1 MNNDRQEHFS
11 KIDFSDQKNLST
23 LKNVEERVL
32 WLSTRMIDWANRR
45 DDTDIKVGGHQ
56 ASSASMVSIMT
67 ALWFAHINGNDKVAV
82 KPHASPVFHAIKYLT
97 GELDKSYLYKL
108 REYGGLQA
116 YPSRTKDPDVFDY
129 STGSVGLGAVAPLF
143 SAATNR
149 YVRSHFGGAPPSRF
163 ISVVGDAELD
173 EGNIWE
179 AICDPITQGLSN
191 FTMIVDLNR
200 QSLDRV
206 VPDMAIDRLKG
217 FFLNAG
223 SQVLEVKYGRKLMKA
238 FEEPGGDAIRN
249 WIDSMPNEKYQSLFS
264 YDGTRLRQELLES
277 SDAELKNVLDA
288 YNDLDLRGLVTDLG
302 GHDLGLL
309 IETFKSCD
317 EELEKPSVVFAYTIK
332 GWGLPM
338 AGHPLNHSALM
349 STDQIDD
356 FRSRIGLTLDSEWD
370 RFSSDSSEGE
380 LCDLVGSEIN
390 NVKPAEKKEIT
401 VPHAAGSPSIKG
413 NVSTQQAFGRTL
425 LRLSRDE
432 DLSKKI
438 VTVAPDV
445 ATSTN
450 LSGWINKNGVFSHFA
465 REDFTDS
472 EEAIK
477 WVYGPEGQ
485 HIELGIS
492 EMNLFLLLGQLGLSH
507 EHHGEQLL
515 PIGTVYDCF
524 IPRGLDGLIY
534 SLYNDSNFIIVGTP
548 SGVSL
553 APEGG
558 AHQSTITPSIGLELP
573 GLVSVEPAFATETDW
588 LLCEAI
594 RQLMSPNGKSFYL
607 RLSTRPIDQSLFSSA
622 VDNYGVDDLHKMVLK
637 GGYRL
642 LERNPSADFGVNI
655 VTTGV
660 TVPEAVSASE
670 ILAEK
675 GIGVTVIQITS
686 PNVLYSNWKRGFSGI
701 SDSNE
706 SSDSESYLHKLIP
719 KSERKRPVISVHDS
733 ASHSLSWIGSALG
746 TVQIP
751 LGVDRFGE
759 SGRVEE
765 LFEAVGISTD
775 SLVETAISLR
785 ERASR
790 E

>member
-1 MNNDRQEHFS
+1 MDKNVREHFT
-11 KIDFSDQKNLST
+11 KIDFNTQDNLST
-23 LKNVEERVL
+23 LKNVEERIL

-45 DDTDIKVGGHQ
+45 DDVDVKVGGHQ

-67 ALWFAHINGNDKVAV
+67 ALWFAYINGDDKVAV
-82 KPHASPVFHAIKYLT
+82 KPHASPVFHSIKYLT
-97 GELDKSYLYKL
+97 GELDKSYLYRL
-108 REYGGLQA
+108 REFGGLQA

-149 YVRSHFGGAPPSRF
+149 YVQSHFGDAPSSRF

-173 EGNIWE
+173 EGNVWE
-179 AICDPITQGLSN
+179 AICDPITRGLSN
-191 FTMIVDLNR
+191 FTMVVDLNR

-206 VPDMAIDRLKG
+206 VPDMTVNRLKG

-223 SQVLEVKYGRKLMKA
+223 WQVLEVKYGRRLLEA
-238 FEEPGGDAIRN
+238 FDKPGGDALRFL
-249 WIDSMPNEKYQSLFS
+249 IDSMPNERYQSLFS
-264 YDGTRLRQELLES
+264 YDGNKLREELLES
-277 SDAELKNVLDA
+277 SEIDLQNL
-288 YNDLDLRGLVTDLG
+288 LDLYDDLELRSLVTDLG

-309 IETFKSCD
+309 IDTFKRCD
-317 EELEKPSVVFAYTIK
+317 DEQEKPSVVFAYTIK

-349 STDQIDD
+349 SSDQIDQ
-356 FRSRIGLTLDSEWD
+356 FRLDVGLTVDTEWD
-370 RFSSDSSEGE
+370 RFSPDSAEGK

-390 NVKPAEKKEIT
+390 NVKPRKKEEIP
-401 VPHAAGSPSIKG
+401 VPHSVAAPSVKG
-413 NVSTQQAFGRTL
+413 QISTQQAFGRTL
-425 LRLSRDE
+425 VRLSRQE

-450 LSGWINKNGVFSHFA
+450 LSGWINKNGVFSDSE
-465 REDFTDS
+465 REDFTTTD
-472 EEAIK
+472 EAIK
-477 WVYGPEGQ
+477 WVYGPHGQ

-548 SGVSL
+548 SGISL
-553 APEGG
+553 SPEGG

-573 GLVSVEPAFATETDW
+573 GIVSVEPAFAAETDW

-594 RQLMSPNGKSFYL
+594 RQLMLPDGKSFYL
-607 RLSTRPIDQSLFSSA
+607 RLSTRPIDQSLFASA
-622 VDNYGVDDLHKMVLK
+622 VENYGVDDLREMVLK

-642 LERNPSADFGVNI
+642 FERNSSADFGVNI

-660 TVPEAVSASE
+660 TVSEAVSAAE
-670 ILAEK
+670 ILALE
-675 GIGVTVIQITS
+675 GIGVNVIQVTS
-686 PNVLYSNWKRGFSGI
+686 PNILYENWKDSLSTVQRFDQ
-701 SDSNE
+701 SDA
-706 SSDSESYLHKLIP
+706 SEAYLHELIP
-719 KSERKRPVISVHDS
+719 RLERKRPVISVHDS

-746 TVQIP
+746 VVQVP

-765 LFEAVGISTD
+765 LFEAAGISTD
-775 SLVETAISLR
+775 SLVETAKSLR
-785 ERASR
+785 ERFSSD
-790 E
+790 